1 MISQVRQ
8 EQEQKQLCGGPFF
21 NGASSILGNTALN
34 VDLTGSTGSSFQL
47 PSGTYLS
54 GGAGYNNTVTHVG
67 SGINNSI
74 SVNIS
79 ANAASGNVLN
89 GAVIY
94 GDGSQL
100 VQIVHIQMLVQST

>member
-1 MISQVRQ
+1 
-8 EQEQKQLCGGPFF
+8 
-21 NGASSILGNTALN
+21 
-34 VDLTGSTGSSFQL
+34 

-67 SGINNSI
+67 SGVNNSI

-94 GDGSQL
+94 SRTN
-100 VQIVHIQMLVQST
+100 VSHSIVITCSS